1 MALLLQ
7 MTLHLKGGKALVPD
21 FWDSQVAEVRE
32 ILLTLWV
39 IVATRFLSIT
49 M

>member
-1 MALLLQ
+1 MTLQ
-7 MTLHLKGGKALVPD
+7 RSLHLKGGKALVPD
-21 FWDSQVAEVRE
+21 FCDSQVAEVRE

-39 IVATRFLSIT
+39 IAATRFLSIT